1 MADGSTD
8 DTEELAA
15 RLDDLTEELGA
26 RPQAPRRRGAAAPA
40 EGPGIVTMRLVEREG
55 VLVVEDSPAPVPPR
69 TRRRGDAAV
78 GEPGRPVWQRQL
90 AALER
95 SQITGWLQ
103 SLDRKLTP
111 NQGLRRWRDGDL
123 EPMGGPLP
131 DDGGKT
137 LLIVHGTFSNTE
149 NILAGI
155 ARNPDG
161 RDFLGWMTRQYTQVL
176 ALDHPTLS
184 VSPILNARAL
194 ALHLRGT
201 KANVDV
207 VCHSRGGLIA
217 RWWLEAFDTAPA
229 DRRRAVFVGS
239 PLAGTGL
246 AAPPNLKS
254 SLSLL
259 SNVAKVLGV
268 AGAGLPFLTVLTGVF
283 RVVSSVTSLA
293 AKTPAIDAA
302 VALVPGLFAQSRVG
316 NALEIESL
324 RSAAVDWRHRYFA
337 IRSNFQSEQP
347 GWRFWRYFR
356 KVGDRLK
363 DLGADVVFDGDNDLV
378 VDSQSMVELSDTVTL
393 DDAQVHDFTTTDRVY
408 HTNYFE
414 QPETLAFIRRVL
426 G

>member
-1 MADGSTD
+1 MTDGSSH
-8 DTEELAA
+8 DTAALAA
-15 RLDDLTEELGA
+15 RLDELTEELGA
-26 RPQAPRRRGAAAPA
+26 RPQAPRRRGPAAAA
-40 EGPGIVTMRLVEREG
+40 AGPDTVTMRLVERDG
-55 VLVVEDSPAPVPPR
+55 VLVVDDSSAPTPSA
-69 TRRRGDAAV
+69 TRRRGPGADAPPRA
-78 GEPGRPVWQRQL
+78 VWQREL
-90 AALER
+90 ATLER

-111 NQGLRRWRDGDL
+111 NQGLRRWHDGAL
-123 EPMGGPLP
+123 RPVSGPP
-131 DDGGKT
+131 SDEGGKV

-149 NILAGI
+149 NILDGI

-161 RDFLGWMTRQYTQVL
+161 RDFFDWMTRQYTQVFT
-176 ALDHPTLS
+176 LDHPTLS
-184 VSPILNARAL
+184 VSPMLNARAL

-201 KANVDV
+201 KAPVDV
-207 VCHSRGGLIA
+207 VSHSRGGLIT
-217 RWWLEAFDTAPA
+217 RWWLEAFDSAPA
-229 DRRRAVFVGS
+229 DRRRAVFVGA

-283 RVVSSVTSLA
+283 RVVSSVTTLA

-302 VALVPGLFAQSRVG
+302 VALVPGLFALSRVG
-316 NALEIESL
+316 NALEIQSL
-324 RSAAVDWRHRYFA
+324 RGAAVDWRQRYFA
-337 IRSNFQSEQP
+337 VRSNFQSEQP

-393 DDAQVHDFTTTDRVY
+393 EDAQVYDFTTTDRVY